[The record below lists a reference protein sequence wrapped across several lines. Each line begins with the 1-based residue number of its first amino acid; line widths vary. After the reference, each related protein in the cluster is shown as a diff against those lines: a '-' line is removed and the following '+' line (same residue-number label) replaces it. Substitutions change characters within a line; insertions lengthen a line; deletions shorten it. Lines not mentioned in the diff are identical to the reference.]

1 MFNLT
6 NDVAA
11 AGPEWVAAGLFF
23 CAIGDA
29 TEALLRWRK
38 SVDPF
43 ERCFFGD
50 DLCAIDDDRP

>member
-43 ERCFFGD
+43 ERCF
-50 DLCAIDDDRP
+50 LCAIEDDRP